1 MNSWG
6 PELPELELLLEEN
19 TLSSST
25 VFFLKLFFPTTL
37 NRGILI
43 SFLVL
48 YQLPTTSLISWVR
61 NQIVELQRRFCEV
74 FALSMRYMLEVEYKT
89 QWFLPVFSSLNTF
102 ARNAAIRFTQSD
114 WILVLWNSSK
124 YASNLEQ
131 WKLLGWVVSFSCD
144 CTRLSDFLGED
155 YLGLEIN
162 LFVTQNMSRAE
173 RLRISVLSAWNVLSK
188 LTGRKKRRIDIFFFF

>member
-25 VFFLKLFFPTTL
+25 VFSLKLFFPTTL

-61 NQIVELQRRFCEV
+61 NQTMEPQRTFCEV
-74 FALSMRYMLEVEYKT
+74 FALSMKYMLEVEYKT
-89 QWFLPVFSSLNTF
+89 QWFLPAFSSLNAF

-114 WILVLWNSSK
+114 WILVLRNSSK
-124 YASNLEQ
+124 YASNLEH
-131 WKLLGWVVSFSCD
+131 WKLLGWVVSFNCD
-144 CTRLSDFLGED
+144 CTRLSDFLGEE

-162 LFVTQNMSRAE
+162 LFVTQNMSRAK
-173 RLRISVLSAWNVLSK
+173 RLFWEFLSCLLEMFWAN
-188 LTGRKKRRIDIFFFF
+188 